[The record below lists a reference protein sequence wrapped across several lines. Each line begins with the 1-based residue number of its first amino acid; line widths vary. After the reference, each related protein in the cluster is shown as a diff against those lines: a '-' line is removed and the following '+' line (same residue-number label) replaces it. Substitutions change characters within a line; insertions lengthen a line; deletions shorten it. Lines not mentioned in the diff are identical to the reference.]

1 MTACNPPLN
10 FVPNGP
16 PGKLPI
22 APVDPSPPL
31 LNNQPT
37 FTDLATSLLDD
48 LATGADGF
56 DSEVALAGA
65 AQDAIDAAQAAA
77 DASLETILLLLDDAT
92 DMGAIDS
99 AANDFAGDQPGAQA
113 LAQGV
118 AGEVV
123 PSPGQ
128 LPLVTPSGQVAVNLG
143 APPEQGG
150 ATHATAASYLLHV
163 PLAWTPAT
171 ASNVGLV
178 GLDGTND
185 VVLGVDSIVV
195 EPDASGTQRYTVLIR
210 INPVTAGTYNGV
222 VHVRATVNFT
232 GIAATVT
239 NNVPFTVIVEPN

>member
-1 MTACNPPLN
+1 MAPCNPPLN

-48 LATGADGF
+48 LATAGDGF
-56 DSEVALAGA
+56 DSEVALAGT

-99 AANDFAGDQPGAQA
+99 AANSFAADQPSVQQM
-113 LAQGV
+113 AQGV
-118 AGEVV
+118 AGELV

-150 ATHATAASYLLHV
+150 GTPAGAASYLLHV
-163 PLAWTPAT
+163 PLAWQPAL
-171 ASNVGLV
+171 ASGVGLL
-178 GLDGTND
+178 GIDGVND
-185 VVLGVDSIVV
+185 VILGVDSIVV
-195 EPDASGTQRYTVLIR
+195 APDAQGVERYTALVR
-210 INPVTAGTYNGV
+210 INPVRAGAFNGTL
-222 VHVRATVNFT
+222 HVAANVNFL
-232 GIAATVT
+232 GSVVRVT
-239 NNVPFTVIVEPN
+239 NNVPFTAIVEG